1 MLAKIQ
7 SFYGFTKMPFG
18 RDIAPGQ
25 LHRHHGHAEAV
36 ARLTWAITTRS
47 VAVLTGEVGA
57 GKTEAV
63 RAALA
68 GTDPVRYR
76 PVYLPNPAGD
86 RHPRHLPA
94 DRHRLR
100 PHARVSTR
108 GQNTDSQLDELAAYG
123 CGKIF
128 TDKVTG
134 KLAERP
140 ELDKAPAPPPSAP
153 SRRPRR
159 LPPPA
164 ASRCSDLAS
173 ATGLIQGW

>member
-76 PVYLPNPAGD
+76 PSTCPTPPGIGIRGICQQIVIACGHTRAYPPAGRTPTASSTSWPPTD
-86 RHPRHLPA
+86 A
-94 DRHRLR
+94 
-100 PHARVSTR
+100 ARSSPTR
-108 GQNTDSQLDELAAYG
+108 
-123 CGKIF
+123 
-128 TDKVTG
+128 
-134 KLAERP
+134 
-140 ELDKAPAPPPSAP
+140 
-153 SRRPRR
+153 
-159 LPPPA
+159 
-164 ASRCSDLAS
+164 
-173 ATGLIQGW
+173 